1 VPEFTIKGPIP
12 KRRRVAVIGG
22 GPGGLEVARTAAERG
37 HQVTIFEATDG
48 LGGLF
53 MYAASLPNRS
63 DLRRL
68 IDHLQGEL
76 RHLNVKV
83 ELNTRIESVAD
94 LKSEF
99 EVAVVATGS
108 SANPVPEEWTANHVK
123 TWFDILENGMPTPTG
138 SGRAVMVDDGTAI
151 WWTYGVAEVF
161 VVAGWKVMIATPST
175 AVATAIP
182 TESIGPLLARLGSG
196 GTEYRVLSVIDSI
209 TDQGV
214 SLMNVTSGEVSEV
227 PCDLVVVQTGRTSR
241 TGLDDVLRSS
251 GMEVYAIGDCLAPR
265 RVSHALLEGQ
275 RLGLDL

>member
-1 VPEFTIKGPIP
+1 
-12 KRRRVAVIGG
+12 
-22 GPGGLEVARTAAERG
+22 
-37 HQVTIFEATDG
+37 
-48 LGGLF
+48 
-53 MYAASLPNRS
+53 
-63 DLRRL
+63 
-68 IDHLQGEL
+68 
-76 RHLNVKV
+76 
-83 ELNTRIESVAD
+83 
-94 LKSEF
+94 
-99 EVAVVATGS
+99 
-108 SANPVPEEWTANHVK
+108 
-123 TWFDILENGMPTPTG
+123 
-138 SGRAVMVDDGTAI
+138 MVDDGTAF
-151 WWTYGVAEVF
+151 WWTYGVAEAL
-161 VVAGWKVMIATPST
+161 VVAGWKVLIATPST

-241 TGLDDVLRSS
+241 TGLDDVLRRS